1 MDDVYTRRDPTRTPV
16 HPGEILRGDVLPGL
30 SLPVSQAAQHLGV
43 TRQALHRV
51 LSGRAAISPEMAVRI
66 GKLCGNGPLVWLHLQ
81 VAYDL
86 WHAERSVDV
95 ESIPTLRVGR
105 CAIGPSPPHPAIR
118 LKSTPF

>member
-1 MDDVYTRRDPTRTPV
+1 M
-16 HPGEILRGDVLPGL
+16 PGL
-30 SLPVSQAAQHLGV
+30 GLPVSQAAQHLGV
-43 TRQALHRV
+43 TRQALYRV
-51 LSGRAAISPEMAVRI
+51 LSGRAAISPEMAIRI
-66 GKLCGNGPLVWLHLQ
+66 GKLCGDGPLVWLRLQ